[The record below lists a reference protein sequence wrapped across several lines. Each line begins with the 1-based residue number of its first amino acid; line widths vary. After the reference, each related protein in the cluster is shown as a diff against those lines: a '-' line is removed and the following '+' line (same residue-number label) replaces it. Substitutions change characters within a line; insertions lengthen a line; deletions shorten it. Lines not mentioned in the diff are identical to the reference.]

1 MKLASVLTPL
11 SETNLRLASQC
22 GVEGIV
28 IRYPGLTLEELS
40 AAKRHPE
47 RFGLQVF
54 ATLGIDIPQTIRRLG
69 HHIQYVHFRDAK
81 GTAEAF
87 TETFHDNGPTD
98 MAAAIRALREIGFS
112 GPIRPDHV
120 PQLEGEDHGEPGY
133 TMLGR
138 LFAFGYIRGLIHGT
152 A

>member
-28 IRYPGLTLEELS
+28 IRYPGRTLEELS
-40 AAKRHPE
+40 AAKRYPE

-54 ATLGIDIPQTIRRLG
+54 AVEGYLPIEKIKIGAD
-69 HHIQYVHFRDAK
+69 
-81 GTAEAF
+81 
-87 TETFHDNGPTD
+87 HD
-98 MAAAIRALREIGFS
+98 
-112 GPIRPDHV
+112 
-120 PQLEGEDHGEPGY
+120 
-133 TMLGR
+133 GR